1 MFLLNFLS
9 VELMFNGGCMEIYT
23 KFSEI
28 LKDLIEEKGLS
39 LRKLA
44 VESNVSAVQYSKYM
58 RGSCPTI
65 DVAVRIADYFDCSL
79 DYLFGLTE
87 NMTHKDFKHYDMT
100 VFIPRYL
107 NLLKENQITHWK
119 FYQKYGMNESSIRHW
134 KRGEVPRIENLMI
147 IAYNLSSSIDY
158 LVGRSDEK

>member
-1 MFLLNFLS
+1 MANALFLS
-9 VELMFNGGCMEIYT
+9 VFVIRGEHMEIYT

-28 LKDLIEEKGLS
+28 LKDLIDDKGLS

-44 VESNVSAVQYSKYM
+44 VESNVSSIQYSKYL
-58 RGSCPTI
+58 RGVSPTI

-87 NMTHKDFKHYDMT
+87 NKLHKNFKHYDLS

-119 FYQKYGMNESSIRHW
+119 FCQKYGMSESTIRRW
-134 KRGEVPRIENLMI
+134 KHGAIPRIENLMI